1 MTTVEVKPPRFVYR
15 TVEIGQPQL
24 FVDDYLVDNRFNE
37 DLLSARVA
45 HVLHPPRR
53 DPQPVLAPDAA
64 HPWEWGGIIWPSV
77 VYDPQARLFRMY
89 YQVYQ
94 RFFDRTRYPD
104 GYPVLPSE
112 RGPHRRAPGR
122 SGLSAGQV
130 RHRLRQVRRRPAPG
144 SARPSAASPGAS
156 TARRTSSCRGSTRPS
171 RPTCTSASA
180 SRASPPM
187 APGPRTLGLLP
198 PDAFRGRRFLMFYG
212 DRSHYLAG
220 SDDGLHWE
228 ERLQC
233 VFERRSDAFHTLTY
247 DETRREYVSYL
258 RNTKAFG
265 GRPGGRMG
273 NVRMIAR
280 LASPDLWSQWDRDSV
295 PSTVLLPDAGDA
307 DRYYGMPVFR
317 YGGVYWGFLQALHED
332 ERRSRPELS
341 ASRDGGEWGGAGGA
355 AGIIDCELAFSRDGI
370 TWQRLPG
377 HPRILP
383 AGEPGA
389 WDSGMIF
396 GPDRVIERGD
406 EWWLYYNGWHGP
418 HYAPSG
424 PGPGREAGGRRP
436 GALPQGGLRLHPGG
450 RRRPA
455 VIRRHAAAAV
465 ARRRPLAQ
473 RRRPRWLRG
482 RARHRRDLG
491 RGAGVRL
498 RRQRCASPATPCAT
512 ASAGATARWPSWPAA
527 TCASS
532 WSSSGP
538 TSTPSPPGPLA

>member
-1 MTTVEVKPPRFVYR
+1 MTLVQVAPPRFVHR
-15 TVEIGQPQL
+15 TFEIGQPQL

-45 HVLHPPRR
+45 HVLHPPVRV
-53 DPQPVLAPDAA
+53 PQPVLAPDAA
-64 HPWEWGGIIWPSV
+64 HPWEWGGLTWPSV
-77 VYDPQARLFRMY
+77 VYDPQARLYRMY

-112 RGPHRRAPGR
+112 RGPAGGRPGGPGYPPGKYVTGYAESADGLHWERPPLGRFGWGPHRETNIVLQGR
-122 SGLSAGQV
+122 HEAFTPHVHLDERLAG
-130 RHRLRQVRRRPAPG
+130 
-144 SARPSAASPGAS
+144 GAS
-156 TARRTSSCRGSTRPS
+156 EARD
-171 RPTCTSASA
+171 
-180 SRASPPM
+180 
-187 APGPRTLGLLP
+187 RTLGLLP

-212 DRSHYLAG
+212 DRSHYLAA

-228 ERLQC
+228 ERVQR
-233 VFERRSDAFHTLTY
+233 VFDRRSDAFHTLTY

-258 RNTKAFG
+258 RNTNVFG
-265 GRPGGRMG
+265 GHADGRWG

-280 LASPDLWSQWDRDSV
+280 LASPDLWSEWDRESV

-370 TWQRLPG
+370 TWQRLAGRPK
-377 HPRILP
+377 ILP

-389 WDSGMIF
+389 WDGGMIF

-424 PGPGREAGGRRP
+424 PGPAEKLGAIGLARARKEGFVSIRADAAGRRSYVVTRP
-436 GALPQGGLRLHPGG
+436 LLWPGG
-450 RRRPA
+450 DLLLNADARGGYVAARVTDVAWDEVPGFGFADAPRFAGDA
-455 VIRRHAAAAV
+455 V
-465 ARRRPLAQ
+465 
-473 RRRPRWLRG
+473 
-482 RARHRRDLG
+482 RHRVRWGDRSLAELTG
-491 RGAGVRL
+491 RYVRL
-498 RRQRCASPATPCAT
+498 ELEFVRADLFAFA
-512 ASAGATARWPSWPAA
+512 AGPRA
-527 TCASS
+527 
-532 WSSSGP
+532 
-538 TSTPSPPGPLA
+538 